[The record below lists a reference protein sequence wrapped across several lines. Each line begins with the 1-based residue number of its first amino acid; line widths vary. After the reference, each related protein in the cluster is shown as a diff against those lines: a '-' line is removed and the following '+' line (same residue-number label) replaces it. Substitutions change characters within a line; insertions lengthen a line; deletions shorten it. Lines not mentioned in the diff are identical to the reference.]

1 MATKKSE
8 TTAPAIRGCGAQD
21 AAGCHGAL
29 SRDYIL
35 VRWKLRTSCQFA
47 AGTNPLHGP
56 TDVGVRHFVALSTLN
71 IQHTVEFLLPL
82 LLSPGGS
89 DLRDCHCSRVD
100 HHSCRLRALQTES
113 SWILTAISTVQLQT
127 SRRFQASLICLVN
140 SRSLGHF
147 DSSNYIAFFAV
158 GSCS

>member
-1 MATKKSE
+1 M
-8 TTAPAIRGCGAQD
+8 GA
-21 AAGCHGAL
+21 AVGCHGAM
-29 SRDYIL
+29 SRDHIL

-113 SWILTAISTVQLQT
+113 SSIYGDI
-127 SRRFQASLICLVN
+127 N
-140 SRSLGHF
+140 SSIADKPEIPSFF
-147 DSSNYIAFFAV
+147 DLFGEFPEF
-158 GSCS
+158 GSF